1 MYLWT
6 TCHWIRLTMNLID
19 VRLIMSNYNSR
30 IQTVTHGRYVR
41 NFLTLHAYALSN
53 TRTHFQTHA
62 HTLSNTRTHT
72 FIHTHAHL
80 QTDVSPGKP
89 RDFVCSILY
98 NKLHILDDRAHVVLF
113 WQCDPVHQ
121 VCCMFLYCTRTARYL
136 VWILVVCVR
145 ELVYGWFNFHPKHT
159 RIFSLDLFEWYVLLH
174 YISCSGRVKLFL
186 WNNTNK
192 LYKLPMEPLKGYCLK
207 SL

>member
-1 MYLWT
+1 MVDM
-6 TCHWIRLTMNLID
+6 C
-19 VRLIMSNYNSR
+19 
-30 IQTVTHGRYVR
+30 VTSSHC
-41 NFLTLHAYALSN
+41 

-62 HTLSNTRTHT
+62 RTLSNTRTHT
-72 FIHTHAHL
+72 FKHTYTHFQTHARAFSNTHTRTFKHTHAHF
-80 QTDVSPGKP
+80 QTHACALSNIRIPSFWKP

-98 NKLHILDDRAHVVLF
+98 IKLHILDDRAHVVLF

-121 VCCMFLYCTRTARYL
+121 VCCMFLYCTRTARL
-136 VWILVVCVR
+136 SRMDSCRLRAVI
-145 ELVYGWFNFHPKHT
+145 VYGWFIFHPKHT
-159 RIFSLDLFEWYVLLH
+159 HIFSLDLFEWYVLLH